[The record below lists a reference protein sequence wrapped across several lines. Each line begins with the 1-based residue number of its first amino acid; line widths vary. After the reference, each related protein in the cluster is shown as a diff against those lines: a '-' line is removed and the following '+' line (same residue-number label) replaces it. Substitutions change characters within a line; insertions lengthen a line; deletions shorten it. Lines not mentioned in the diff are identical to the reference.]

1 MSIALPASVDERP
14 EPRRLHPGVIS
25 RVGGPYPNL
34 ASTRRSPRRPVL
46 VDGADVV
53 APDATSPPP
62 RFRGPFP
69 NLVSR
74 R

>member
-1 MSIALPASVDERP
+1 MSIALPASHDDRP
-14 EPRRLHPGVIS
+14 QPRRLHPGVVS
-25 RVGGPYPNL
+25 QVGGPYPNL
-34 ASTRRSPRRPVL
+34 APTRRVPRLAVL
-46 VDGADVV
+46 DDGADVV
-53 APDATSPPP
+53 ALEATSHPS

>member
-1 MSIALPASVDERP
+1 MSIALPGSLDQRP
-14 EPRRLHPGVIS
+14 EPRRLHPGVVS
-25 RVGGPYPNL
+25 QVGGPYPNL
-34 ASTRRSPRRPVL
+34 APTTRIARLSVL
-46 VDGADVV
+46 DGDADVV
-53 APDATSPPP
+53 VPEVASPRP